1 MIDSFLNTGDLRT
14 SITFQVPTI
23 VPDAGGAQTTTW
35 ANVPTNPTVLGWW
48 VNAHR
53 DKVIS
58 NEMLKYVQRAT
69 VTIRYRSDILPTWR
83 IIKDGLNWQIL
94 SIDDVNNRH
103 RYMEIIVELQRGSV

>member
-1 MIDSFLNTGDLRT
+1 VIDSFVNTGDFRT
-14 SITFQVPTI
+14 VITFQVPTI
-23 VPDAGGAQTTTW
+23 TPDAGGAQIISW
-35 ANVPTNPTVLGWW
+35 ANVPSNPTIKVWW

-69 VTIRYRSDILPTWR
+69 VTMRYRSDILPTWR
-83 IIKDGLNWQIL
+83 ILKDSVNWQIL

-103 RYMEIIVELQRGSV
+103 RYLELIVELNRGSV

>member
-1 MIDSFLNTGDLRT
+1 VIDSFINTGDLRT
-14 SITFQVPTI
+14 SITFQVSTLT
-23 VPDAGGAQTTTW
+23 PDPGSAQIASW
-35 ANVPTNPTVLGWW
+35 ANVSTNPTVLAWW

-58 NEMLKYVQRAT
+58 NEMLKYEQRAT

-83 IIKDGLNWQIL
+83 IVKDGQHWQIL

-103 RYMEIIVELQRGSV
+103 RYMELIVELQRGAV